1 MHPLNNPRDDTNRRS
16 LSLPT
21 GGLLANVPAESVW
34 LANFPSP
41 RTRRTYRNAVSE
53 FIAFHGITTEDGLRS
68 VSQAHVIAW
77 REALA
82 AAGATPRTINN
93 RLSAVSSLFKHLCE
107 HQLASRNPAT
117 GVKRPRVNQAQVVS
131 PALTPHQVR
140 RMLDTPDTS
149 TLKGLRDSAILH
161 ILFFTGC
168 RISEVCHLTVGDLFE
183 DSGYFVLEFTVKG
196 GKRLRVAINQELQI
210 VLRRYL
216 AMAGHGLERNAPLL
230 LPVQRASRRKPLN
243 TRQINNIFHEYAR
256 LANAPD
262 SVRPHSAR
270 ATFITQAL
278 ERKCPIEAVQRTVG
292 HSKIATTQMYDKRH
306 LNHRESASFA
316 VSY

>member
-1 MHPLNNPRDDTNRRS
+1 MPEPTPADDAAGRLIPL
-16 LSLPT
+16 
-21 GGLLANVPAESVW
+21 GGGELLAHVPAERVW

-41 RTRRTYRNAVSE
+41 RTRRTYRNAVGE
-53 FIAFHGITTEDGLRS
+53 FIAFHGICSEGELRG
-68 VSQAHVIAW
+68 VTQAHVIAW
-77 REALA
+77 REALTA
-82 AAGATPRTINN
+82 TGATARTINN

-107 HQLASRNPAT
+107 HQLTARNPAT

-140 RMLDTPDTS
+140 RMLDAPDTR
-149 TLKGLRDSAILH
+149 TLKGARDAAILH

-168 RISEVCHLTVGDLFE
+168 RISEVTHLRVADLFE
-183 DSGYFVLEFTVKG
+183 DSGYFCLEFTVKG

-216 AMAGHGLERNAPLL
+216 ALSAHSAERDAPLL
-230 LPVQRASRRKPLN
+230 LPVQRSDRRKPLD
-243 TRQINNIFHEYAR
+243 TRQINNLFHHYAR
-256 LANAPD
+256 VAGVPWGA
-262 SVRPHSAR
+262 RPHSAR

-306 LNHRESASFA
+306 LSHRESASFA
-316 VSY
+316 VCY